1 MQQRAN
7 RYKIVRPVEYRLRS
21 SEGPI
26 VGSGQTT
33 NISRTGV
40 LFQANHDLEV
50 GRGIHLVIRIGPTIG
65 DSLDV
70 KLTLEGLTVRSE
82 GGYVA
87 VATKKHKLQPD
98 GMRP

>member
-1 MQQRAN
+1 M
-7 RYKIVRPVEYRLRS
+7 
-21 SEGPI
+21 
-26 VGSGQTT
+26 
-33 NISRTGV
+33 
-40 LFQANHDLEV
+40 
-50 GRGIHLVIRIGPTIG
+50 G

-98 GMRP
+98 GWGAESIPVGS